1 MEICSQAPIHLK
13 QKRSIRRAYGVKNY
27 DIHLP
32 FGPRG
37 GEPGG
42 LIYFY
47 FLIIGGSM
55 YAFYQYELKQRLQQA
70 ESLRL
75 KELDEVKTKLYTNIT
90 HEFRTPLTVILGMAQ
105 QVIDNPKVYFN
116 DGLKMI
122 IRNGQNL
129 LMLVNQ
135 MLDLSKLESGKL
147 TLHYQRADIVS
158 FLRYIVESFHS
169 LAENKGV
176 QLHFIPDSE
185 PLIMDFDEVRLQQII
200 SNILSNA
207 IKFTPKG
214 GHVYVSSY
222 YQK

>member
-1 MEICSQAPIHLK
+1 MPWTADSVSYTHLDVY
-13 QKRSIRRAYGVKNY
+13 KR
-27 DIHLP
+27 
-32 FGPRG
+32 
-37 GEPGG
+37 
-42 LIYFY
+42 
-47 FLIIGGSM
+47 
-55 YAFYQYELKQRLQQA
+55 Q
-70 ESLRL
+70 
-75 KELDEVKTKLYTNIT
+75 LYTNIT

-105 QVIDNPKVYFN
+105 QVIENPKVYFK

-129 LMLVNQ
+129 LTLVNQ

-222 YQK
+222 IKNDSVFLKKMCIRDR